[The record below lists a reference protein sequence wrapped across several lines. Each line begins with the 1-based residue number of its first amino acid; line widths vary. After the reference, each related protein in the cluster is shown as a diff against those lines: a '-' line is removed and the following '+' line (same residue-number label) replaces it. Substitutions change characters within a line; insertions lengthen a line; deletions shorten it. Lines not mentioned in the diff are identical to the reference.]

1 MKKIRFQ
8 IRVTALDTVSD
19 VLIRLYKADSALAKD
34 DYLKGVMA
42 EIESLSERITIAIKA
57 DKTASNLD
65 EADTARDEIIR
76 SLGTLLNGYAAIP
89 VADKKAAAESLLTV
103 YNKYKGI
110 TTERYA
116 DESSLIESM
125 LKDFAEDS
133 LAEAVKALEGVSAY
147 LADLRTAQDAF
158 NKANDEFTAYNV
170 NKNESA
176 TSLKKPL
183 LSAIND
189 KLVPY
194 LTAMNLANSAVYG
207 DFTAKAEAEI
217 IKINSSVI
225 NHSKISE

>member
-89 VADKKAAAESLLTV
+89 VADKKAAAESLLAV

-158 NKANDEFTAYNV
+158 NKTNDEFTAYNV

-183 LSAIND
+183 LSEIND

-207 DFTAKAEAEI
+207 DFTAKVEAEI

-225 NHSKISE
+225 NHSKTAE

>member
-89 VADKKAAAESLLTV
+89 VADKKAASESLLAV

-110 TTERYA
+110 ITERYA
-116 DESSLIESM
+116 D
-125 LKDFAEDS
+125 
-133 LAEAVKALEGVSAY
+133 
-147 LADLRTAQDAF
+147 
-158 NKANDEFTAYNV
+158 
-170 NKNESA
+170 
-176 TSLKKPL
+176 
-183 LSAIND
+183 
-189 KLVPY
+189 
-194 LTAMNLANSAVYG
+194 
-207 DFTAKAEAEI
+207 
-217 IKINSSVI
+217 
-225 NHSKISE
+225 

>member
-89 VADKKAAAESLLTV
+89 VADKKAAAESLLAV

-183 LSAIND
+183 LSEIND

-194 LTAMNLANSAVYG
+194 LTAMNLANSVVYG

-225 NHSKISE
+225 NHSKTAE